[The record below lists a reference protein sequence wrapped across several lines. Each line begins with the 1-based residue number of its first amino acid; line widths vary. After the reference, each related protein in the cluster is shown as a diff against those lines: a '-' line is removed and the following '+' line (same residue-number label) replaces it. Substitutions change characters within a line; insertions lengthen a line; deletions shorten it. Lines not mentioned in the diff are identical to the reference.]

1 MSVEFTKYAVAVKH
15 KATGAVSYLRDS
27 HTVPDLADADLKS
40 KWAAE
45 GFANH
50 LLYTANHLL
59 YTFDPR
65 DYSLEAIPVTCK
77 AA

>member
-50 LLYTANHLL
+50 LLSVNH
-59 YTFDPR
+59 TFDPR
-65 DYSLEAIPVTCK
+65 EYSLEAIPVTCK